1 MWIFILSILLVM
13 VLLYAIILLKTYRH
27 ISAKELKRE
36 ARSGDKLASSL
47 YRVTGF
53 GYSLD
58 IFLWFVIGVSGGL
71 LFALLSSHINFWISA
86 VLISLMIWL
95 GFAWLPKSHGSYTG
109 RLIARYSAKP
119 LQIIIDFLY
128 PLLSRIERQIMKF
141 TPISLHTG
149 LYERQDLLDLL
160 SQQKG
165 QLDNRIP
172 KEDLM
177 IAQNALRFGEKI
189 ISEIMTPKR
198 VIKFVN
204 IEEQVG
210 PVLMEELHK
219 SGHSRFPVYEGKKDN
234 FVGILYLR
242 DVIKAKAGG
251 SVRSL
256 MVNKIYYVHDES
268 SVSDVLQAFIKTH
281 YHMFLV
287 VNNFEEV
294 VGLVTMEEV
303 IEQII
308 GKPILDE
315 FDDYESP
322 RAVATRLA
330 SQEHKANNEAVDTT
344 DNKSSKSK

>member
-1 MWIFILSILLVM
+1 MWLFIFCILLVI
-13 VLLYAIILLKTYRH
+13 VLLYTIILLKTYRH
-27 ISAKELKRE
+27 ISVKELKRQ
-36 ARSGDKLASSL
+36 ARSGDKLANSL

-58 IFLWFVIGVSGGL
+58 IFLWFVIGISGGL

-86 VLISLMIWL
+86 IIISLMIWL
-95 GFAWLPKSHGSYTG
+95 GFAWLPKSHGSYVG
-109 RLIARYSAKP
+109 RQIARYSAKP
-119 LQIIIDFLY
+119 LQVIIDFLY
-128 PLLSRIERQIMKF
+128 PLLSRIERQLMKF

-165 QLDNRIP
+165 QLDNRIS

-177 IAQNALRFGEKI
+177 IAQNALTFGEKTVA
-189 ISEIMTPKR
+189 EIMTPKR
-198 VIKFVN
+198 VVKFVS

-242 DVIKAKAGG
+242 DVIKARAGG

-256 MVNKIYYVHDES
+256 MVNKLHYVHDES
-268 SVSDVLQAFIKTH
+268 SISDVLQAFIKTH
-281 YHMFLV
+281 HHMFLV
-287 VNNFEEV
+287 VNGFEEV
-294 VGLVTMEEV
+294 VGLVTMEDV

-330 SQEHKANNEAVDTT
+330 S
-344 DNKSSKSK
+344 